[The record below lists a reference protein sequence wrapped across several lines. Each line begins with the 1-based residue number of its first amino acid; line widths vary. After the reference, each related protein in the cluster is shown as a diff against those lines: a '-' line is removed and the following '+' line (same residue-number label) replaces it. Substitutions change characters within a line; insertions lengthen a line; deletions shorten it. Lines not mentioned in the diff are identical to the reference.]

1 MASLAIASVQH
12 TSHQAQQQIDE
23 DLPHA
28 SEKSSLPAKDYQNP
42 SGNIDHDSKP
52 VTPQDPDPV
61 TATPDPDPEWKAG
74 KEEWM
79 IILVIAIVSLM
90 VALDATILVPVLPVG
105 DFKIGVTKSSRE
117 I

>member
-1 MASLAIASVQH
+1 MASLAIASVQL

-28 SEKSSLPAKDYQNP
+28 SEKSSLAAKDYQNP

-61 TATPDPDPEWKAG
+61 TATPDPEWKAG

-105 DFKIGVTKSSRE
+105 GLKIDGTKASRE

>member
-1 MASLAIASVQH
+1 MPSLAI
-12 TSHQAQQQIDE
+12 TSTEHATQQAQHQKDG
-23 DLPHA
+23 DLPRA
-28 SEKSSLPAKDYQNP
+28 DEQSSLHAQHHKD
-42 SGNIDHDSKP
+42 SGTNVDQYREPTSPRH
-52 VTPQDPDPV
+52 PD
-61 TATPDPDPEWKAG
+61 TAIATPDREWKAG

-105 DFKIGVTKSSRE
+105 GLKFDLNKSLRE